1 MITIEQKVKNRL
13 TQLELDLQVLEN
25 ECLSHPNWIDKN
37 LKYELDETK
46 FLLTYEK
53 EILLNLLKGK
63 IL

>member
-25 ECLSHPNWIDKN
+25 EYLAHPNWIDKN
-37 LKYELDETK
+37 LKCELDETK

-53 EILLNLLKGK
+53 EVLLNLLKGK

>member
-13 TQLELDLQVLEN
+13 IQLELDLQVLEN
-25 ECLSHPNWIDKN
+25 EYLSPPNWIDKN

>member
-13 TQLELDLQVLEN
+13 IQLELDLQILEN
-25 ECLSHPNWIDKN
+25 EYLAHPIWIDKN

-53 EILLNLLKGK
+53 EILLKLLKGK
-63 IL
+63 TL

>member
-13 TQLELDLQVLEN
+13 IQLELDLQVLEN
-25 ECLSHPNWIDKN
+25 EYLSHPNWIDKN

>member
-13 TQLELDLQVLEN
+13 IQLELDLQVLEN
-25 ECLSHPNWIDKN
+25 EYLSHPNWIDKN

-53 EILLNLLKGK
+53 EILLNLLKGT